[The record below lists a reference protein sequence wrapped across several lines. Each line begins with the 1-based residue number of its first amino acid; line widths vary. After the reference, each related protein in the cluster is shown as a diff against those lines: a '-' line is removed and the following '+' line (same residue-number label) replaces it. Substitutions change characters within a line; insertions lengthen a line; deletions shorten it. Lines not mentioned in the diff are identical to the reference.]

1 MNKYI
6 SKKNPKGFSL
16 FEILVVMGI
25 LLILSVLVFPITLQ
39 KAQKSKLDSYANQL
53 KTDIYYQQQRSAY
66 KDIPGGIYIRANGY
80 TLFDG
85 ESYSLASETQPKNL
99 PANISITSV
108 NLTLGSEILFPAGK
122 FKPSVYGSLV
132 LTDGTYSVMVYI
144 NREGLIDYETL

>member
-1 MNKYI
+1 MNRDI
-6 SKKNPKGFSL
+6 SKNNPKGFSL

-39 KAQKSKLDSYANQL
+39 KAQKTKLESYANQL

-66 KDIPGGIYIRANGY
+66 KEIPGGVYIRNNGY
-80 TLFDG
+80 TIFDG
-85 ESYSLASETQPKNL
+85 ESFSVASETQSKNL
-99 PANISITSV
+99 PANMYITSI
-108 NLTLGSEILFPAGK
+108 NLTLGNEILFPAGK

-132 LTDGTYSVMVYI
+132 LTDGTFSVLLYI

>member
-6 SKKNPKGFSL
+6 SNINPKGFSL

-25 LLILSVLVFPITLQ
+25 LLILAVLVFPITLQ
-39 KAQKSKLDSYANQL
+39 RAQKSRLDSYANQL

-66 KDIPGGIYIRANGY
+66 KEIPGGVYIRTNGY
-80 TLFDG
+80 TIFDG
-85 ESYSLASETQPKNL
+85 ESYSVASETHSKNL
-99 PANISITSV
+99 PANIYITSV
-108 NLTLGSEILFPAGK
+108 NLTLGSEILFPSGS

-132 LTDGTYSVMVYI
+132 LTDGAYSVMVYI

>member
-1 MNKYI
+1 MNRNI
-6 SKKNPKGFSL
+6 FKNNLKGFSL

-39 KAQKSKLDSYANQL
+39 KAQKTKLESYANQL

-66 KDIPGGIYIRANGY
+66 KEIPGGVYIRNNGY
-80 TLFDG
+80 TIFDG
-85 ESYSLASETQPKNL
+85 ESYSVASETHQKNL
-99 PANISITSV
+99 PANMSITSI
-108 NLTLGSEILFPAGK
+108 NLTLGNEILFPAGK

-132 LTDGTYSVMVYI
+132 LTDGTFSVLLYI